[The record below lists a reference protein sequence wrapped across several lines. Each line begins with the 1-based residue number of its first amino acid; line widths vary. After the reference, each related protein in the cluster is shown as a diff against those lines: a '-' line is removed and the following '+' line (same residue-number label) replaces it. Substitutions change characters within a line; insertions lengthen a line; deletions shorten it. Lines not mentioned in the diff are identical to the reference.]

1 MKINKIH
8 LISLH
13 NDEYWQFITRLNDHI
28 EAAGAAG
35 KKL

>member
-8 LISLH
+8 LTHLH
-13 NDEYWQFITRLNDHI
+13 DDEYWQFITRLNDHI
-28 EAAGAAG
+28 EAAGAAE